1 MVKDAKDLGK
11 YEDFLHQ
18 MRRAFTT
25 TDQEE
30 DAHQEFLGMLKKYD
44 KVLAVDTAKFIGE
57 FRGLADLVNSTDSEL
72 ILAIRDRLHKEIKNV
87 LAARGSSQWPKKW
100 SEYCDYVLNI
110 CKDMGI
116 HQSVSSMGP
125 ASKDP
130 NAMEVDNTSKQKQSG
145 SKPTQQQRST
155 SDPRKRQEGNA
166 LSMQEAQKKGV
177 CYICGKPRHWGKLC
191 PSKKTGDSAARPA
204 AANTTSSTGGSKG
217 KSPDFSKPHDNDSD
231 VEIQVVRKSKGTG
244 NPPKPVKAIEAAA
257 VTPEA
262 TPGPSKK
269 KHRKVKITK
278 IVEPSRSP
286 SPSGH
291 ISEID
296 SDEDNE
302 QGFGRCLL

>member
-1 MVKDAKDLGK
+1 MVKDSKDLGK

-30 DAHQEFLGMLKKYD
+30 DARQEFLGMLKKYD
-44 KVLAVDTAKFIGE
+44 KVAAGDTAKFIGE
-57 FRGLADLVNSTDSEL
+57 FRGLADLVNSTDGEL
-72 ILAIRDRLHKEIKNV
+72 ILAIRDRLHREIKNV

-100 SEYCDYVLNI
+100 SEYCDYVLDI

-125 ASKDP
+125 TPKDP

-145 SKPTQQQRST
+145 SRQTQQQRSAP
-155 SDPRKRQEGNA
+155 DPKKRQEGNA
-166 LSMQEAQKKGV
+166 LK
-177 CYICGKPRHWGKLC
+177 
-191 PSKKTGDSAARPA
+191 
-204 AANTTSSTGGSKG
+204 
-217 KSPDFSKPHDNDSD
+217 
-231 VEIQVVRKSKGTG
+231 IQVVRKSKGTG
-244 NPPKPVKAIEAAA
+244 NPSKPVKAIEAAA
-257 VTPEA
+257 VTPEVV
-262 TPGPSKK
+262 PGPSKK

-278 IVEPSRSP
+278 IIEPSRLP

-291 ISEID
+291 ISEVD

-302 QGFGRCLL
+302 RGFG